1 MKHEQVFGYSQ
12 WSRILL
18 CGTLGTIGFP
28 DLCFTECYIISVMGG
43 LFYEHVFGAVL
54 YLNKRLLPG
63 VRLKVVD
70 ANTETRYSGSHA

>member
-12 WSRILL
+12 WSHTLL
-18 CGTLGTIGFP
+18 CGTLDTIGFP
-28 DLCFTECYIISVMGG
+28 DLCFTKCYITSVMGE

-54 YLNKRLLPG
+54 YLNKPFLAQPW
-63 VRLKVVD
+63 LKVVD